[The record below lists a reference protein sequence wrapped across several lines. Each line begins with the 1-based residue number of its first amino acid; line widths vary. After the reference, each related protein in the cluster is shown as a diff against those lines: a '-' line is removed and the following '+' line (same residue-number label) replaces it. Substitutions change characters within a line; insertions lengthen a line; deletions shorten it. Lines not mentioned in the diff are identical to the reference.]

1 MPQAEFT
8 HLFDGREKTFNDWR
22 KVGPNDFILNR
33 GEIVTSGSDEF
44 ALLFYSTAFSDF
56 LLRLEF
62 CISDPLRDNSGIFV
76 RFRNPELA
84 ATEEIIRR
92 GAYDQIS
99 RNPAWIAAYSG
110 FEIQI
115 DEQARGSKQNNEPDG
130 LDKNRTGAIY
140 KIPTGQNDEP
150 RLQDFRPAPPLQA
163 GRWNSY
169 EIEVK
174 GQHYVVRLNGKQTAD
189 FLNTDPK
196 RGISA
201 EADAD
206 SGYIGLQS
214 YRDSQVAFR
223 NIR

>member
-1 MPQAEFT
+1 MI
-8 HLFDGREKTFNDWR
+8 LFDGREETFRHWR
-22 KVGPNDFILNR
+22 KVGPNDFVLNGDEIL
-33 GEIVTSGSDEF
+33 TSGSADF
-44 ALLFYSTAFSDF
+44 ALLYYAPATFSDF
-56 LLRLEF
+56 LLFLEF
-62 CISDPLRDNSGIFV
+62 SLANPLTDNSGVFV
-76 RFRNPELA
+76 RFRNPELPP
-84 ATEEIIRR
+84 TPDI
-92 GAYDQIS
+92 IS
-99 RNPAWIAAYSG
+99 RDRFGNVTRNVAWIAAYSG
-110 FEIQI
+110 FEVQI
-115 DEQARGSKQNNEPDG
+115 DEQARGSTQEKEPDG

-223 NIR
+223 NIRVHPL